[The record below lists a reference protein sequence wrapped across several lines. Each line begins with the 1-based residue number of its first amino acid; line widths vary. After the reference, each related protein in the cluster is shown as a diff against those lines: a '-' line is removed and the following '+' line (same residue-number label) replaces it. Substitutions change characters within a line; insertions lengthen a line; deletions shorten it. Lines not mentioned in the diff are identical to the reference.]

1 MSLEQ
6 EFIFGQE
13 AEKVIQNKAQQ
24 FALTAIRGE
33 IFSKLESVN
42 VLSRNQDEVN
52 SLVMSLQSINAFQE
66 ELESMMK
73 DGEFSRKEIE
83 RLNTKKG

>member
-13 AEKVIQNKAQQ
+13 AEKVIQNKAYQ

-33 IFSKLESVN
+33 LFSKLESVK
-42 VLSRNQDEVN
+42 VLASNQDEVN
-52 SLVMSLQSINAFQE
+52 GLVMSLQSINAFQE
-66 ELESMMK
+66 ELESMMTN
-73 DGEFSRKEIE
+73 GEFARKELE
-83 RLNTKKG
+83 RNNTKKG